1 MTRVAESPTALSNR
15 LREATAAA
23 HERAEAAPFLTEL
36 LGGRLTADA
45 WADLLEQY
53 QYVYGAL
60 EETAGRLPD
69 NTAVSQLLFVEL
81 NRTPAITADLARLR
95 EHSTRPP
102 LGMLASTRAY
112 VERIQACE
120 FDTVR
125 YLAHHYVRYLGD
137 LSGGQVMRV
146 WLARH
151 YRLTDAETTFFD
163 FAEIGKPVQ
172 FKRRYRELLD
182 ALPFD
187 DVEQQRLCA
196 EAAASF
202 DANEA
207 IFEELSEIELPAVAA

>member
-1 MTRVAESPTALSNR
+1 M
-15 LREATAAA
+15 
-23 HERAEAAPFLTEL
+23 
-36 LGGRLTADA
+36 
-45 WADLLEQY
+45 
-53 QYVYGAL
+53 
-60 EETAGRLPD
+60 
-69 NTAVSQLLFVEL
+69 SQLLFVEL
-81 NRTPAITADLARLR
+81 NRTPAITADLAQLG
-95 EHSTRPP
+95 EHSTPPP

-120 FDTVR
+120 FDAVR

-151 YRLTDAETTFFD
+151 YRLTDAETTFFE

-182 ALPFD
+182 ALPLD
-187 DVEQQRLCA
+187 DIEQQCLCA

-207 IFEELSEIELPAVAA
+207 IFEELSEIELPAAAA